1 MKIFVT
7 GETGFIGSELTP
19 KLVEAKHDVYSLVR
33 PVTGR
38 DEIAKTVAKTVFGDV
53 ASASIGVVVQQDV
66 TRFYVLNPN
75 LFDHPLH
82 NKNAGP

>member
-19 KLVEAKHDVYSLVR
+19 KLVEANHDVYSLVR

-38 DEIAKTVAKTVFGDV
+38 DEIAKTVAKTVFGDIRD
-53 ASASIGVVVQQDV
+53 AFTI
-66 TRFYVLNPN
+66 NN
-75 LFDHPLH
+75 LM
-82 NKNAGP
+82 KRISQIS